1 MGKSTVSLIKSQ
13 INSSLVSTPNF
24 RLAKLI
30 SQVEWSKTGINF
42 IIDSDYSPWI
52 WKQSP
57 SSLPPEED
65 DSALTALT
73 MKKFHV
79 SLGEVK

>member
-1 MGKSTVSLIKSQ
+1 MNYFLISTF
-13 INSSLVSTPNF
+13 NF

-57 SSLPPEED
+57 SSPPPEED
-65 DSALTALT
+65 DSSLT
-73 MKKFHV
+73 MKKFYV